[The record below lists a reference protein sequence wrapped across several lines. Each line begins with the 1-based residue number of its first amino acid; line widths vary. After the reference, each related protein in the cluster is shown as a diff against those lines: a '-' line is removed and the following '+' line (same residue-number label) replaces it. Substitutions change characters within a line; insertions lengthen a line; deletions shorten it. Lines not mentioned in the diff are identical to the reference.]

1 MSKTCP
7 IACFMVPLANGGTAC
22 VTGTLA
28 ISTPRAP
35 LWPMQMQRL
44 KCSHSVQMNQL
55 LANSS
60 PAKGTHLRREENR
73 ANNSHL
79 WQFSQYILKWRVA
92 THTRNLCS
100 AFNPSKCTHT
110 VVNTHPEPMLRR
122 PGSSWGFGL
131 TSVVVL
137 KVERMLVIHSP
148 HRQFLPD
155 PRFEPTTSGYKS
167 NALSMRP
174 RLLVALEVAFSRQ
187 GCNV

>member
-1 MSKTCP
+1 
-7 IACFMVPLANGGTAC
+7 MVPLANGGTAC

-44 KCSHSVQMNQL
+44 KCSHSIQMIQL
-55 LANSS
+55 FANSS
-60 PAKGTHLRREENR
+60 PAKGTHLRREEKR
-73 ANNSHL
+73 ANNSKIIVIYGNFPNTF
-79 WQFSQYILKWRVA
+79 WSDVWPSMV

-122 PGSSWGFGL
+122 PGSSWVFGL

-137 KVERMLVIHSP
+137 KVERTLVIYSP
-148 HRQFLPD
+148 PQTIPAGPEIRTHNLGLQVQRSIH
-155 PRFEPTTSGYKS
+155 EATTARSFGS
-167 NALSMRP
+167 
-174 RLLVALEVAFSRQ
+174 SRQ

>member
-1 MSKTCP
+1 
-7 IACFMVPLANGGTAC
+7 MVPLANGGTAC

-44 KCSHSVQMNQL
+44 KCSHSVQMIQL

-60 PAKGTHLRREENR
+60 PAKGTHLRREEKR
-73 ANNSHL
+73 ANNSKIIVIYGNFPNTF
-79 WQFSQYILKWRVA
+79 WSDVWPSMV

-122 PGSSWGFGL
+122 PGSSWVFGL

-155 PRFEPTTSGYKS
+155 PRFEPTTLGYKS

-174 RLLVALEVAFSRQ
+174 RLLVALEVAFTRQ